1 MITSVYSLL
10 LFLLLTPIFT
20 VLLKTLPLFKKSNL
34 ALPLIISLVLASI
47 LVVSNPFFNIFFLD
61 ILYVFVWIFV
71 LILAFIFLKSL
82 RSQRKGR

>member
-47 LVVSNPFFNIFFLD
+47 VVSNPFFNIFFLD